1 MKKSTLFLLPLL
13 LSVSTSAMAA
23 ATDEE
28 AARLT
33 GVFQSFLGNEPGV
46 VEVETDGDDYI
57 ATFDIAPLTKKYATK
72 GEVMTMSPFELTL
85 TSKGDGQW
93 DVSHTGAFNFQ
104 VIAPNALTLDMKAES
119 YETEGVFDE
128 NLMTFLS
135 NSGAIKNLSLVE
147 EIVDPNAGKTS
158 MDITIANFTT
168 EQTGTPSANGGV
180 DVAMKY
186 NFDGLSEKISG
197 GAVTGGM
204 SIAVTAENGSYD
216 TEGTG
221 LKSKSLFDLLSFF
234 VTHQDKISI
243 IKDQAALKTILT
255 GGLPLFENF
264 NSTGTFNKLSI
275 TTPIGLVGIDS
286 IAVTVDANGVV
297 EDGKLRESI
306 AVAGLSIP
314 QAIVPPWAVSLVPKN
329 VTFDVSGS
337 DFNLLA
343 PAKLVLENLDLSK
356 EPPIP
361 AGLEATLMP
370 LFLPKGAATI
380 TLHPTSIN
388 NDLYSFSAEGSMVAG
403 PTAMPTGQAKIKAK
417 GLDEIM
423 KVVQTAPPEMGL
435 QSYGAM
441 IIAAKGMGKAE
452 SDGSLSYDIATT
464 PEGKVTVNGIDP
476 TKLQ

>member
-1 MKKSTLFLLPLL
+1 
-13 LSVSTSAMAA
+13 
-23 ATDEE
+23 
-28 AARLT
+28 
-33 GVFQSFLGNEPGV
+33 
-46 VEVETDGDDYI
+46 
-57 ATFDIAPLTKKYATK
+57 
-72 GEVMTMSPFELTL
+72 
-85 TSKGDGQW
+85 
-93 DVSHTGAFNFQ
+93 
-104 VIAPNALTLDMKAES
+104 
-119 YETEGVFDE
+119 
-128 NLMTFLS
+128 
-135 NSGAIKNLSLVE
+135 
-147 EIVDPNAGKTS
+147 
-158 MDITIANFTT
+158 
-168 EQTGTPSANGGV
+168 
-180 DVAMKY
+180 
-186 NFDGLSEKISG
+186 
-197 GAVTGGM
+197 
-204 SIAVTAENGSYD
+204 
-216 TEGTG
+216 
-221 LKSKSLFDLLSFF
+221 
-234 VTHQDKISI
+234 
-243 IKDQAALKTILT
+243 
-255 GGLPLFENF
+255 
-264 NSTGTFNKLSI
+264 
-275 TTPIGLVGIDS
+275 
-286 IAVTVDANGVV
+286 VV